1 MGWMRNWVISKVVR
15 VTIND
20 ECIAKDLL
28 LHGLGVV
35 LKIALWK
42 GKLEKARAVERV
54 KKSLGHW
61 GIGVRSCNST
71 SGFPRKYRLP
81 VSRLQ
86 FGSRSIS
93 YI

>member
-35 LKIALWK
+35 LKIALWR

-71 SGFPRKYRLP
+71 IGILRECRLP

-86 FGSRSIS
+86 FGSRSII